1 MQSNEKGGQTK
12 SHVIDHFTDC
22 VLNGKT
28 LLITG
33 EEGMKSLDVILAA
46 IESNK
51 MKQIVKVGV
60 SEGKVGVN

>member
-1 MQSNEKGGQTK
+1 
-12 SHVIDHFTDC
+12 
-22 VLNGKT
+22 
-28 LLITG
+28 
-33 EEGMKSLDVILAA
+33 MKSLDVILAA